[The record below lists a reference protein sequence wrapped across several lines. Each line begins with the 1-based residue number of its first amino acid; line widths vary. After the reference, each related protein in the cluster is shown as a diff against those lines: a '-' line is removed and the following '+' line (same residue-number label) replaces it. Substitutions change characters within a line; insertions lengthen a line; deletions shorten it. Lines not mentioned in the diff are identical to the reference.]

1 MDDSALFNAFQLQA
15 RACQALGSEAS
26 AAILMRAADGVDGP
40 LRDLLAPWEA
50 ATVRQV
56 VTDAVPLRFLGALH
70 ELVLDGEAADLDG
83 AWALVPRQADRIA
96 AFMGHEPQTNEVRRS
111 ACLLGGF
118 LTVAAETGLPMRLFE
133 LGASAGLNQLWD
145 RYRYDLG
152 AAGEWGDPA
161 SPVRL
166 DTEWRGPAPPL
177 GAPVRVASRAAC
189 DRKPVDIN
197 DADAC
202 RRLRAY
208 IWIDQP
214 ERRARLDAAIEMARA
229 AGTRVEGAD
238 AADWT
243 ALRVAP
249 LAGAATVL
257 FHSVFWGYMPAESQ
271 AALEATIAE
280 LGARATADAPFAWL
294 RMEPPPTNLARME
307 VRLTLWPGGEDR
319 LLATCHAQGAWVA
332 WVG

>member
-1 MDDSALFNAFQLQA
+1 MDDSPLFNAFQLQGQ
-15 RACQALGSEAS
+15 ACRVLGSDAS
-26 AAILMRAADGVDGP
+26 AAILMRAAERLDGP
-40 LRDLLAPWEA
+40 LKHLLTPWAE
-50 ATVRQV
+50 TPIRQV
-56 VTDAVPLRFLGALH
+56 MADAVPLRFLGALH

-83 AWALVPRQADRIA
+83 AWALVPERHDRIA
-96 AFMGHEPQTNEVRRS
+96 AFMAHEPQTNEVRRS

-118 LTVAAETGLPMRLFE
+118 LTVAAVAGMPMRLFE

-145 RYRYDLG
+145 GYHYDLG
-152 AAGEWGDPA
+152 AVGEWGDPA

-177 GAPVRVASRAAC
+177 GAPVRVVSRAAC
-189 DRKPVDIN
+189 DRKPVDVTA
-197 DADAC
+197 ADAR

-214 ERRARLDAAIEMARA
+214 ERRSRLDAAIEMARA

-249 LAGAATVL
+249 QAGAATVL
-257 FHSVFWGYMPAESQ
+257 FHSVFWGYMPAETQ

-280 LGARATADAPFAWL
+280 LGARATAAAPFAWL

-319 LLATCHAQGAWVA
+319 LLATCHAHGAWVA
-332 WVG
+332 WEA